1 MADREFTNIN
11 GIKVCDQTARDN
23 IPTKTSQLT
32 NDSDYVT
39 TTQVNQAIDNAQL
52 GGGEVDLSSY
62 AKITDL
68 PTKTSQLTNDSG
80 YITNIPDEY
89 ITETELNDKGYA
101 TTSQIPTVPTNVS
114 EFTNDANYASET
126 FVTNKIAEAS
136 LSGGEVDLSGYV
148 TKETGN
154 ANQITFA
161 DGQTFQAKLDAGILK
176 GDKGDTGEQGPQGP
190 AGEKGEKGD
199 AGEIGPQGPQG
210 VQGPQGLQGEKGDK
224 GDPGENGRDGLTTQ
238 VSVNGTTYAHTNGLI
253 TLPDY
258 PTVPTNVSKFAN
270 DAHYATETYVTSEI
284 ASQIN
289 GDNTE
294 WAGKV
299 ASFLGDSITYG
310 INTTKKYHEY
320 LKELVGFSTCNNYGI
335 DGSSITSHSHG
346 ICDRLSSVSS
356 NSDIIFI
363 FGGTNDFFYNKSL
376 GEWYSLSG
384 KKRTLNT
391 DTATFKGALSVICD
405 TLKTNF
411 PNKQIVLMTPI
422 HRYTFA
428 GQQTDFEANASGLY
442 LEDYVNC
449 IKEAGQI
456 FSIPVIDLYGESG
469 LYPANTANA
478 TEYFHT
484 NDKLHPNEKG
494 HLRLAKTIMKK
505 LKNIPCIETS
515 EHINDGYANIVLSK
529 TGENV
534 SEGITS
540 TFTVTLDGAPTN
552 NQIVSL
558 SAPNGLTLSTN
569 SLTFTPTNYN
579 TPQTVTVTISD
590 SITSGNYVITLSS
603 NNSRYATITYIVSST
618 QSIPCT
624 NITLDKNTLSFA
636 TFNPQTLIAT
646 VTPTNTTDSIVW
658 SVNDSTIA
666 TISDGVITP
675 LKNGSCTI
683 TATCGTKIATCSV
696 TVNINESSYSIDDF
710 TQINGTYKY
719 DNQSLVPLTVN
730 KSVWMGVRLTN
741 VEDGSYSITMPNK
754 QKSLGQLIWYMYKY
768 DSNYMYVLCL
778 GKGNGEQG
786 KLYRLST
793 VNNSASQIGT
803 LTIPYTL
810 QTNEEMRIVVNG
822 STQTLYHNDTL
833 LATLDNCN
841 TIGACNQANDGISYE
856 LFSKLVFIGTN

>member
-11 GIKVCDQTARDN
+11 GIKVCDQTARN
-23 IPTKTSQLT
+23 SIPTKTSQLE
-32 NDSDYVT
+32 NDSNFVT
-39 TTQVNQAIDNAQL
+39 DSVVDEKISNAQL

-80 YITNIPDEY
+80 YITKIPDEY
-89 ITETELNDKGYA
+89 ITETELNAKKYA

-126 FVTNKIAEAS
+126 YVSNKIAEAQ
-136 LSGGEVDLSGYV
+136 LGGDSGTIDLSGYV

-161 DGQTFQAKLDAGILK
+161 DGQTFQAKLDAGTLKGEK
-176 GDKGDTGEQGPQGP
+176 GDKGDKGDQGEQGPQG
-190 AGEKGEKGD
+190 
-199 AGEIGPQGPQG
+199 I
-210 VQGPQGLQGEKGDK
+210 QGPQGLQGEQGPKGDKGDK

-258 PTVPTNVSKFAN
+258 PTVPTKTSQLTNDSK
-270 DAHYATETYVTSEI
+270 YATETYVTSEI

-335 DGSSITSHSHG
+335 DGSSITSHSDG

-363 FGGTNDFFYNKSL
+363 FGGTNDFFYNKPL

-391 DTATFKGALSVICD
+391 NTTTFKGALSVICD

-422 HRYTFA
+422 HRYTFG

-505 LKNIPCIETS
+505 LKNIPCMETS
-515 EHINDGYANIVLSK
+515 ENINDGYANIVLSK

-534 SEGITS
+534 SEGTTS

-624 NITLDKNTLSFA
+624 DITLDKNTLSFA
-636 TFNPQTLIAT
+636 TFDPQTLIAT

-658 SVNDSTIA
+658 SVDDSTIA
-666 TISDGVITP
+666 TISNGVITP

-696 TVNINESSYSIDDF
+696 TVNINALYSIDDF

-719 DNQSLVPLTVN
+719 DNQSLVPLTVDN
-730 KSVWMGVRLTN
+730 SVWMGVRLTN
-741 VEDGSYSITMPNK
+741 VENGTYSITMPNK
-754 QKSLGQLIWYMYKY
+754 QKTLGQLIWYMYKY
-768 DSNYMYVLCL
+768 DSDYMYVLCL
-778 GKGNGEQG
+778 GTGNGEEG
-786 KLYRLST
+786 KQYRLSIK
-793 VNNSASQIGT
+793 NNSASQIGT

-833 LATLDNCN
+833 LATLNNCN

>member
-1 MADREFTNIN
+1 MSDREFTNIN
-11 GIKVCDQTARDN
+11 GIKVCDQTARN
-23 IPTKTSQLT
+23 SIPTKTSQLE
-32 NDSDYVT
+32 NDSNFVT
-39 TTQVNQAIDNAQL
+39 DSVVDEKISNAQL

-80 YITNIPDEY
+80 YITKIPDEY
-89 ITETELNDKGYA
+89 ITETELNAKGYA

-126 FVTNKIAEAS
+126 YVSNKIAEAQ
-136 LSGGEVDLSGYV
+136 LGGDSGTIDLSGYV

-161 DGQTFQAKLDAGILK
+161 DGQTFQAKLDAGTLKGEK
-176 GDKGDTGEQGPQGP
+176 GDKGDKGDQGEQGPQG
-190 AGEKGEKGD
+190 
-199 AGEIGPQGPQG
+199 I
-210 VQGPQGLQGEKGDK
+210 QGPQGLQGEQGPKGDKGDK

-258 PTVPTNVSKFAN
+258 PTVPTKTSQLTNDSK
-270 DAHYATETYVTSEI
+270 YATETYVTSEI

-335 DGSSITSHSHG
+335 DGSSITSHSDG

-363 FGGTNDFFYNKSL
+363 FGGTNDFFYNKPL

-391 DTATFKGALSVICD
+391 NTTTFKGALSVICD

-422 HRYTFA
+422 HRYTFG

-505 LKNIPCIETS
+505 LKNIPCMETS
-515 EHINDGYANIVLSK
+515 ENINDGYANIVLSK

-534 SEGITS
+534 SEGTTS

-624 NITLDKNTLSFA
+624 DITLDKNTLSFA
-636 TFNPQTLIAT
+636 TFDPQTLIAT

-658 SVNDSTIA
+658 SVDDSTIA
-666 TISDGVITP
+666 TISNGVITP

-696 TVNINESSYSIDDF
+696 TVNINALYSIDDF

-719 DNQSLVPLTVN
+719 DNQSLVPLTVDN
-730 KSVWMGVRLTN
+730 SVWMGVRLTN
-741 VEDGSYSITMPNK
+741 VENGTYSITMPNK
-754 QKSLGQLIWYMYKY
+754 QKTLGQLIWYMYKY
-768 DSNYMYVLCL
+768 DSDYMYVLCL
-778 GKGNGEQG
+778 GTGNGEEG
-786 KLYRLST
+786 KQYRLSIK
-793 VNNSASQIGT
+793 NNSASQIGT

-833 LATLDNCN
+833 LATLNNCN

>member
-11 GIKVCDQTARDN
+11 GIKVCDQTARN
-23 IPTKTSQLT
+23 SIPTKTSQLE
-32 NDSDYVT
+32 NDSNFVT
-39 TTQVNQAIDNAQL
+39 DSVVDEKISNAQL

-80 YITNIPDEY
+80 YITKIPDEY
-89 ITETELNDKGYA
+89 ITETELNAKGYA

-126 FVTNKIAEAS
+126 YVSNKIAEAQ
-136 LSGGEVDLSGYV
+136 LGGDSGTIDLSGYV

-161 DGQTFQAKLDAGILK
+161 DGQTFQAKLDAGTLKGEK
-176 GDKGDTGEQGPQGP
+176 GDKGDKGDQGEQGPQG
-190 AGEKGEKGD
+190 
-199 AGEIGPQGPQG
+199 I
-210 VQGPQGLQGEKGDK
+210 QGPQGLQGEQGPKGDKGDK

-258 PTVPTNVSKFAN
+258 PTVPTKTSQLTNDSK
-270 DAHYATETYVTSEI
+270 YATETYVTSEI

-335 DGSSITSHSHG
+335 DGSSITSHSDG

-363 FGGTNDFFYNKSL
+363 FGGTNDFFYNKPL

-391 DTATFKGALSVICD
+391 NTTTFKGALSVICD

-422 HRYTFA
+422 HRYTFG

-505 LKNIPCIETS
+505 LKNIPCMETS
-515 EHINDGYANIVLSK
+515 ENINDGYANIVLSK

-534 SEGITS
+534 SEGTTS

-624 NITLDKNTLSFA
+624 DITLDKNTLSFA
-636 TFNPQTLIAT
+636 TFDPQTLIAT

-658 SVNDSTIA
+658 SVDDSTIA
-666 TISDGVITP
+666 TISNGVITP

-696 TVNINESSYSIDDF
+696 TVNINALYSIDDF

-719 DNQSLVPLTVN
+719 DNQSLVPLTVDN
-730 KSVWMGVRLTN
+730 SVWMGVRLTN
-741 VEDGSYSITMPNK
+741 VENGTYSITMPNK
-754 QKSLGQLIWYMYKY
+754 QKTLGQLIWYMYKY
-768 DSNYMYVLCL
+768 DSDYMYVLCL
-778 GKGNGEQG
+778 GTGNGEEG
-786 KLYRLST
+786 KQYRLSIK
-793 VNNSASQIGT
+793 NNSASQIGT

-833 LATLDNCN
+833 LATLNNCN

>member
-1 MADREFTNIN
+1 M
-11 GIKVCDQTARDN
+11 
-23 IPTKTSQLT
+23 
-32 NDSDYVT
+32 
-39 TTQVNQAIDNAQL
+39 
-52 GGGEVDLSSY
+52 
-62 AKITDL
+62 
-68 PTKTSQLTNDSG
+68 
-80 YITNIPDEY
+80 
-89 ITETELNDKGYA
+89 
-101 TTSQIPTVPTNVS
+101 
-114 EFTNDANYASET
+114 
-126 FVTNKIAEAS
+126 
-136 LSGGEVDLSGYV
+136 
-148 TKETGN
+148 
-154 ANQITFA
+154 
-161 DGQTFQAKLDAGILK
+161 
-176 GDKGDTGEQGPQGP
+176 
-190 AGEKGEKGD
+190 
-199 AGEIGPQGPQG
+199 
-210 VQGPQGLQGEKGDK
+210 
-224 GDPGENGRDGLTTQ
+224 TTQ

-258 PTVPTNVSKFAN
+258 PTVPTKTSQLTNDSK
-270 DAHYATETYVTSEI
+270 YATETYVTSEI

-335 DGSSITSHSHG
+335 DGSSITSHSDG

-363 FGGTNDFFYNKSL
+363 FGGTNDFFYNKPL

-391 DTATFKGALSVICD
+391 NTTTFKGALSVICD

-422 HRYTFA
+422 HRYTFG

-505 LKNIPCIETS
+505 LKNIPCMETS
-515 EHINDGYANIVLSK
+515 ENINDGYANIVLSK

-534 SEGITS
+534 SEGTTS

-624 NITLDKNTLSFA
+624 DITLDKNTLSFA
-636 TFNPQTLIAT
+636 TFDPQTLIAT

-658 SVNDSTIA
+658 SVDDSTIA
-666 TISDGVITP
+666 TISNGVITP

-696 TVNINESSYSIDDF
+696 TVNINALYSIDDF

-719 DNQSLVPLTVN
+719 DNQSLVPLTVDN
-730 KSVWMGVRLTN
+730 SVWMGVRLTN
-741 VEDGSYSITMPNK
+741 VENGTYSITMPNK
-754 QKSLGQLIWYMYKY
+754 QKTLGQLIWYMYKY
-768 DSNYMYVLCL
+768 DSDYMYVLCL
-778 GKGNGEQG
+778 GTGNGEEG
-786 KLYRLST
+786 KQYRLSIK
-793 VNNSASQIGT
+793 NNSASQIGT

-833 LATLDNCN
+833 LATLNNCN